1 MVSDDTEHACL
12 VAQPLLRAPGD
23 ARAFAHPSAWQLRWW
38 LLGIPAGTTWATQR
52 ASARLWLGFSPTSS
66 GGWSAGNGPAMRASL
81 LGVCLGKDRER
92 LRAYVRA
99 STRLTHI
106 DPRTKYGSFRVALAA
121 HHRAMQGPQ
130 GVHGQDFL
138 QKAG

>member
-1 MVSDDTEHACL
+1 
-12 VAQPLLRAPGD
+12 
-23 ARAFAHPSAWQLRWW
+23 
-38 LLGIPAGTTWATQR
+38 
-52 ASARLWLGFSPTSS
+52 
-66 GGWSAGNGPAMRASL
+66 MRASL
-81 LGVCLGKDRER
+81 LGVCLGKDREL

-138 QKAG
+138 QKAGKEIPEPDEKLQVLLSKVEEYLQWGFWR